1 MSSLSTPP
9 TAAPT
14 KRFVQAGAHRVCYV
28 EGGEPASGNAAD
40 SKPRLLLVHGWI
52 ASHQLYRKCWGGIAE
67 MAHYRALDLVGFG
80 DSDKPDPTTTPYDPG
95 WYGEQ
100 LAAFLDATGWSKVTL
115 CAQSMGAIAAVEFA
129 RRFPERV
136 EKLIVLDG
144 ACVPVPPP
152 VLGRILQAPGIG
164 AVLFDLLGG
173 TRKSISDFLKNDVYY
188 VKSVFDPAVV
198 DDMLRVMNSPG
209 GKKAAYATMMRMVAP
224 SSLARFTPRLAE
236 LKVPVRLLWGE
247 HDRLYPVD
255 ACAREMQRR
264 IAGATLDVITG
275 AGHEPPVEAP
285 EAFLRSLR
293 TALQS

>member
-9 TAAPT
+9 TLAPA
-14 KRFVQAGAHRVCYV
+14 KRFVQAGPHRVCYV
-28 EGGEPASGNAAD
+28 EGGEPASGNTAD

-100 LAAFLDATGWSKVTL
+100 IAAFLDATGWSKVTL

-152 VLGRILQAPGIG
+152 VLGRILQAPVLGG
-164 AVLFDLLGG
+164 VLFDLLGG

-247 HDRLYPVD
+247 HDKLYPVD
-255 ACAREMQRR
+255 RCAREMQRL
-264 IAGATLDVITG
+264 IPGSTLDVITG

-293 TALQS
+293 TALHA